1 MHGLAEPLLAE
12 LHQVLAREGAD
23 AVDLRVGSGH
33 HDGVKLGQLVRRQPW
48 RATVAPAI
56 NEAVDRVIAGPERK
70 SRERFLALARR
81 WHDAGLS
88 GVQFFVVNEDDD
100 ALRAFFPRQIRCA
113 CVPLGAGAVHWL
125 ARGKVL
131 RSELQVGDVPVSQL
145 LAWTAELLP
154 DELGSHALGLQE
166 LPPAD
171 IAPDAVPDPQ
181 PGEPA

>member
-1 MHGLAEPLLAE
+1 MLFGAMNFSTLNFVTRIDSREDLPELLAAE
-12 LHQVLAREGAD
+12 R
-23 AVDLRVGSGH
+23 AVALLS
-33 HDGVKLGQLVRRQPW
+33 
-48 RATVAPAI
+48 
-56 NEAVDRVIAGPERK
+56 VDWSGPERK

-145 LAWTAELLP
+145 LAWTAELCS
-154 DELGSHALGLQE
+154 DESG
-166 LPPAD
+166 
-171 IAPDAVPDPQ
+171 
-181 PGEPA
+181 PGEAGGGAKE